1 MADGR
6 RRALWGAVSSILAQQ
21 ANINRNPKRRARPY
35 RPEEFDPTRPAI
47 PPPRITVSQLSQI
60 LKSSSCRKSKPAP
73 PTSSC

>member
-35 RPEEFDPTRPAI
+35 RPEEFNPTIQKTPL
-47 PPPRITVSQLSQI
+47 PRITVSQLSQI
-60 LKSSSCRKSKPAP
+60 LKTASCRKLKPAP
-73 PTSSC
+73 PTSSS

>member
-21 ANINRNPKRRARPY
+21 ANIHRNPKRRRRPY
-35 RPEEFDPTRPAI
+35 RPEEFDPTRPTI

-60 LKSSSCRKSKPAP
+60 LKTASCRKLKPAP
-73 PTSSC
+73 PTSSS